1 MVPSCGPCLRAISQ
15 TQAAED
21 VSDKKLGNPGGAQ
34 SRSSAAAPRR
44 EEPDEVSSSG
54 RLSDERQKLF
64 PQAGSEMSSV
74 CDVESYFT
82 N

>member
-1 MVPSCGPCLRAISQ
+1 MSRIRSSVILEGLRAELPPLLPVERSQ
-15 TQAAED
+15 MGS
-21 VSDKKLGNPGGAQ
+21 VPNG
-34 SRSSAAAPRR
+34 
-44 EEPDEVSSSG
+44 G